1 MDHRIALVAALIA
14 CGGGQ
19 KPAPPP
25 DSATTTAPTPAAPQ
39 DSGAA
44 PPRAPQPTLSAI
56 DATADSGFDRFV
68 FEFAGDAPGY
78 HVEYRNQSV
87 RCGSGDPVS
96 VQGAASLV
104 VRFEPARAHDDDGHP
119 TLPAREGALGLPALT
134 EWKLICDFEGQV
146 EFLIGVT
153 AMAPYR
159 MTTQATPAGFILEVK
174 HAP

>member
-1 MDHRIALVAALIA
+1 MALMDYRIALVAALFA
-14 CGGGQ
+14 CGGGD
-19 KPAPPP
+19 KPAPP
-25 DSATTTAPTPAAPQ
+25 DSATNTAATAATQ
-39 DSGAA
+39 DSGLA
-44 PPRAPQPTLSAI
+44 PTDTPQATLTAI

-68 FEFAGDAPGY
+68 FEFAGEAPGY
-78 HVEYRNQSV
+78 HVEYRDRVV
-87 RCGSGDPVS
+87 RCGSGDSVS
-96 VQGAASLV
+96 VQGAALA
-104 VRFEPARAHDDDGHP
+104 VRFEPARAHDDDGRP

-159 MTTQATPAGFILEVK
+159 VTTQATPAGFILEVR